1 MKSESEQII
10 TGRNGNLKNALI
22 EAGVRLLCEEG
33 VEKLSLRRVAASC
46 GVSHGAPYNHFIDKH
61 DFLLTIQSYILNEL
75 KKSLLA
81 VLESHQDEK
90 AAVQLRLLCR
100 SYVVFMVE
108 HPHYLR
114 ALHMN
119 RIGPNIDMDTI
130 FYHLFADPDYGLL
143 LNALSL
149 YTQERHLEEPE
160 STQTYL
166 MIWALNHGYSTLLV
180 ENMLR
185 NDGDYLAVLDCMLEK
200 LI

>member
-1 MKSESEQII
+1 
-10 TGRNGNLKNALI
+10 
-22 EAGVRLLCEEG
+22 
-33 VEKLSLRRVAASC
+33 
-46 GVSHGAPYNHFIDKH
+46 
-61 DFLLTIQSYILNEL
+61 
-75 KKSLLA
+75 
-81 VLESHQDEK
+81 
-90 AAVQLRLLCR
+90 
-100 SYVVFMVE
+100 
-108 HPHYLR
+108 
-114 ALHMN
+114 MN

-166 MIWALNHGYSTLLV
+166 MIWALNHGYATLLV